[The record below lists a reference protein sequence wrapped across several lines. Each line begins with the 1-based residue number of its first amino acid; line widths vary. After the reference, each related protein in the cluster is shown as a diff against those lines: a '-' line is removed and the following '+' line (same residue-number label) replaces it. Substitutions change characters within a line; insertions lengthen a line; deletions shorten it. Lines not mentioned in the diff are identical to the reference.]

1 MERAKLN
8 HIIRFFLITL
18 TIIVY
23 IMAGAASVGG
33 ITIYL
38 ALLFISAGIGL
49 MDITCGITENMPV
62 YGRKLY
68 NYCVL
73 MIVFIALSF
82 AFNFISF
89 SFSFNRMILI
99 VCSMGFAFLCANT
112 LHSPEEIR
120 KVCWAVII
128 PTAISAIVVIGQG
141 MNIDAAY
148 RFANIFGAGSE
159 NEVLSLSLK
168 SERYYGLAKSALY
181 FGYQASA
188 AVAMLVFMPHK
199 IQSTKT
205 KYFRFI
211 LLSILIISLLF
222 NRTRSAQISVII
234 ILFVKL
240 VHSGHI
246 NLTREM
252 LLRVSLLFVMI
263 AILGAY
269 ALRHMD
275 VSELISAMRLDEL
288 DHAGTTARIPMFLT
302 AMNSGIHHPFG
313 MGIYRANPEYVIG
326 VTNTREVS
334 YVLNNACHNLLAN
347 CVGNHG
353 IFTGILLVAL
363 YITTFKECMY
373 LRKNIAGNLQ
383 EMTMGTGL
391 AIAMLL
397 LNGAMHNLY
406 VFSGD
411 LLTWLSLGVLVAIH
425 HCSRDMTI
433 SLEGESCSHD

>member
-8 HIIRFFLITL
+8 HNIRFYLITL

-33 ITIYL
+33 VTIYL
-38 ALLFISAGIGL
+38 ALLLISASIGL
-49 MDITCGITENMPV
+49 MDMTRGMAENMPV

-73 MIVFIALSF
+73 MIVFISLSF

-89 SFSFNRMILI
+89 SISFNRMILI
-99 VCSMGFAFLCANT
+99 VCSMGFAFLCSNT
-112 LHSPEEIR
+112 LHSPKEIR

-159 NEVLSLSLK
+159 SEVLSLSLK

-188 AVAMLVFMPHK
+188 AVAMLAFMPQK
-199 IQSTKT
+199 VKSTKT
-205 KYFRFI
+205 KYFRFV
-211 LLSILIISLLF
+211 LLCIFIISLLF

-234 ILFVKL
+234 ILLVKL
-240 VHSGHI
+240 VHSGRI
-246 NLTREM
+246 SLTRKM
-252 LLRVSLLFVMI
+252 LLRGSILLVLI
-263 AILGAY
+263 ALFGAY

-275 VSELISAMRLDEL
+275 VNELISAMRLDEL
-288 DHAGTTARIPMFLT
+288 DHAGTTARIPMLLT

-313 MGIYRANPEYVIG
+313 MGIYRANPDYVIG
-326 VTNTREVS
+326 VTNAREVS

-363 YITTFKECMY
+363 YIATFKECMV
-373 LRKNIAGNLQ
+373 LRKSIAGDLL
-383 EMTMGTGL
+383 EMTIGTGL

-406 VFSGD
+406 IFSGD

-425 HCSRDMTI
+425 YCSSDMTMR
-433 SLEGESCSHD
+433 LEGESCSQ

>member
-1 MERAKLN
+1 MKRLLCIVGSMNAGGAETFLMKMYRA
-8 HIIRFFLITL
+8 
-18 TIIVY
+18 
-23 IMAGAASVGG
+23 
-33 ITIYL
+33 
-38 ALLFISAGIGL
+38 
-49 MDITCGITENMPV
+49 
-62 YGRKLY
+62 
-68 NYCVL
+68 
-73 MIVFIALSF
+73 F

-89 SFSFNRMILI
+89 SISFNRMILI
-99 VCSMGFAFLCANT
+99 VCSMGFAFLCSNT
-112 LHSPEEIR
+112 LRSPEEIR

-159 NEVLSLSLK
+159 SEVLSLSLK

-188 AVAMLVFMPHK
+188 AVAMLAFMPQK
-199 IQSTKT
+199 VKSTKT
-205 KYFRFI
+205 KYFRLV
-211 LLSILIISLLF
+211 LLCIFIISLLF

-234 ILFVKL
+234 ILLVKL
-240 VHSGHI
+240 VHSKRI
-246 NLTREM
+246 SLTRKM
-252 LLRVSLLFVMI
+252 LLRGSILLVLI
-263 AILGAY
+263 ALFGAY

-275 VSELISAMRLDEL
+275 VNELISAMRLDEL

-313 MGIYRANPEYVIG
+313 MGIYRANPDYVIG
-326 VTNTREVS
+326 VTNAREVS

-363 YITTFKECMY
+363 YITTFKECIY
-373 LRKNIAGNLQ
+373 LRKNIAGNLL
-383 EMTMGTGL
+383 EMTMGTEL
-391 AIAMLL
+391 AVAMLL

-406 VFSGD
+406 IFSGD
-411 LLTWLSLGVLVAIH
+411 LLTWLSLGILVAIH
-425 HCSRDMTI
+425 YCSSDMTMR
-433 SLEGESCSHD
+433 LEGESCG